1 VSAKSVCGT
10 EVPRPNGVGNNG
22 GAKAPRPNGT
32 DTLVS
37 AKSVCGT
44 EVPCPNGVGNNGGA
58 KVPRP
63 NGTDTLVSAKS
74 VCARKYSRL
83 PHIDLLGYY
92 QFVTF
97 RTYESLDEFMRK
109 FCLSPALSNREKQL
123 KIDEYLD
130 TSSNGA
136 YLQDEVLEWLFEF
149 LLHQNKKLYELA
161 AFAIMNN
168 HVHILFK
175 PLQSLSKVMQRIKGV
190 SAKKINE
197 LQSKSGRFWAD
208 DYYDK
213 AIRDERHFW
222 VVYEY
227 IKNNP
232 LKISGIGN
240 NGGTKV
246 PHPNRT
252 DTLVSEKNVY
262 GVKAPFPTNGTDT
275 LVSEKNVCGV
285 KAPLPRFYG
294 VYE

>member
-1 VSAKSVCGT
+1 MSIGSGALAPQKEAVSKQEAGLKSHFQEKCKSEVLSGT
-10 EVPRPNGVGNNG
+10 
-22 GAKAPRPNGT
+22 
-32 DTLVS
+32 
-37 AKSVCGT
+37 
-44 EVPCPNGVGNNGGA
+44 
-58 KVPRP
+58 KVPP
-63 NGTDTLVSAKS
+63 P
-74 VCARKYSRL
+74 KYSHL
-83 PHIDLLGYY
+83 PHIDLVGYY

-97 RTYESLDEFMRK
+97 RTYDSVDEFIRK
-109 FCLSPALSNREKQL
+109 WDFSPAISNKEKQL

-130 TSSNGA
+130 TSTNGA
-136 YLQDEVLEWLFEF
+136 YLQGEALEWLFEF
-149 LLHQNKKLYELA
+149 LLHQDKKLYELV

-197 LQSKSGRFWAD
+197 LLGRSGRFWAD

-213 AIRDERHFW
+213 AIRDEKHFW

-232 LKISGIGN
+232 LKIGRVEN
-240 NGGTKV
+240 NCETEVPLPNGG
-246 PHPNRT
+246 
-252 DTLVSEKNVY
+252 
-262 GVKAPFPTNGTDT
+262 A
-275 LVSEKNVCGV
+275 